1 MLTHLAVV
9 DIENAEID
17 GDLDRIISLA
27 ECSLVQ
33 LSEFGES
40 FNRSMYREIQAIADL
55 SASLRSAVREL
66 SPSEIT
72 GAHIPEAGREL
83 MAIVEATETA
93 TNTIMERAEAMLA
106 ADHRNPPAYR
116 ATIEAH
122 VTAIFEACAFQD
134 ITGQRIAKICE
145 ALDAIDRRVQRFKGM
160 GEAGARSMD
169 KAEAAKASRRER
181 LILNGPAAVGQ
192 GVSQDD
198 IDKVFAA

>member
-17 GDLDRIISLA
+17 RDLDRMISLA

-40 FNRSMYREIQAIADL
+40 FSRSMYREIQSIADL
-55 SASLRSAVREL
+55 IASLRSAVREL
-66 SPSEIT
+66 SPSEIS

-83 MAIVEATETA
+83 MAVVEATETA
-93 TNTIMERAEAMLA
+93 TNTIMECAEGMLA
-106 ADHRNPPAYR
+106 ADHCNPPAYR

-122 VTAIFEACAFQD
+122 VTSIFEACAFQD

-145 ALDAIDRRVQRFKGM
+145 TLDAIDRRVQRFKGM
-160 GEAGARSMD
+160 GEAGVHSMD
-169 KAEAAKASRRER
+169 MAEAAKAERRER
-181 LILNGPAAVGQ
+181 LILNGPAADGQ
-192 GVSQDD
+192 GASQED
-198 IDKVFAA
+198 IDKVFAL